1 MDNIYLGRQPI
12 LDRRSAVVAYELLF
26 RSSQH
31 QDAADIIDYSAA
43 TAEVIVNSFCELGLQ
58 TVLGEQRGYINVNP
72 AILAS
77 DVINLLPKNQV
88 VLELEQGALQDEAVV
103 GRCNELKQQG
113 FRIALEGVHQLSP
126 AVTKALAT
134 ADVIKVDMTR
144 VDPAALGGLA
154 GALRA
159 LPCLKLASKIETV
172 AQAEQCMKLG
182 FDLFQGYY
190 FARPEILAG
199 KRADTSK
206 LALLKLLSLV
216 TGDAEMHALEEEFK
230 RHPKLSYNL
239 MRMVN
244 SAATGLT
251 RKIASLRQGIVI
263 LGQQAIARWI
273 QLLLYTTAAR
283 DGAEANPLL
292 LLVATRART
301 MEAIALH
308 IHPNY
313 RDYADRAFMVGLMSL
328 LDTLLQMEMSE
339 IIAQLS
345 LPDDVRGALLTRS
358 GPLGLLLRL
367 MEEKEKNNV
376 DEVSQLLAQLPALAL
391 ADLVRYELEAAGWAN
406 SIDSRA
412 AA

>member
-31 QDAADIIDYSAA
+31 QDAADIADHTAA

-58 TVLGEQRGYINVNP
+58 AVLGEQRGYINVNP
-72 AILAS
+72 AILAC

-88 VLELEQGALQDEAVV
+88 VLELDQSAAQDEAVV
-103 GRCNELKQQG
+103 RRCNELKQQG
-113 FRIALEGVHQLSP
+113 FRIALEGVYELS
-126 AVTKALAT
+126 ATVANALAV
-134 ADVIKVDMTR
+134 ADVVKVDLTR
-144 VDPAALGGLA
+144 IEPAALDKLA
-154 GALRA
+154 GALRS
-159 LPCLKLASKIETV
+159 LPCLKLASKVETLEK
-172 AQAEQCMKLG
+172 AEQCMKLG

-216 TGDAEMHALEEEFK
+216 TSDAEMHALEEEFK
-230 RHPKLSYNL
+230 HHPKLSYNL

-283 DGAEANPLL
+283 DSAEANPLL
-292 LLVATRART
+292 LLVATRAKT

-328 LDTLLQMEMSE
+328 LDTLLHMEMPE
-339 IIAQLS
+339 IIAQLNV
-345 LPDDVRGALLTRS
+345 PDDVKSALLTRS

-367 MEEKEKNNV
+367 MEEKEKNSV
-376 DEVSQLLAQLPALAL
+376 DEVARLLAQMPALSL
-391 ADLVRYELEAAGWAN
+391 TDLINYELKAVSWAN
-406 SIDSRA
+406 SINTPA